1 MKLMLELR
9 LLRSLEESRLR
20 SIALIRQWR
29 ARPSY
34 RLKKELDY
42 ERWLYRENLRNY
54 RHRVEIRR
62 ELDEGAVTIWDMIE
76 AAWESRRGEPFVRD
90 RCQPWGSL

>member
-1 MKLMLELR
+1 MLELR

-42 ERWLYRENLRNY
+42 ERWL
-54 RHRVEIRR
+54 
-62 ELDEGAVTIWDMIE
+62 
-76 AAWESRRGEPFVRD
+76 
-90 RCQPWGSL
+90 